1 MVGSSRASSGL
12 RAREEAPG
20 LRILEPLA
28 ALSLVTDLAHG
39 RAPEQALRASLLAV
53 RVAGSMGEDANATR
67 HALYVTLLR
76 SLGCTATSHEYAT
89 ALGGDDIEVRRQ
101 GDVID
106 PTVPR
111 EAMRFVRKVASAQPW
126 SGKVGVAIAGVAKGK
141 KVAVD
146 AAAADCEV
154 ARQLAQSL
162 GIGDGIADALYQG
175 FERWDGQGHPVG
187 LRGDAI
193 HLSARIAAASSA
205 MVLFQQLLGA
215 EAAAL
220 TLRRWAGRA
229 LDPELV
235 TAVLDIS
242 PAIADAGDPLVALL
256 NSEPSPR
263 LEVPEARL
271 DAVAEAFACVADLKA
286 VHLQGHSHG
295 VASLADR
302 AAEICGLDATTRSA
316 IRRAALLHDIGRAAV
331 PTGVWERPGP
341 LSSGEWEAV
350 RLHAYHGERIL
361 SRSHALAPLA
371 RIAGSHHERLDGSGY
386 HRGSTAADQ
395 DRPCRILAAADVYH
409 ALVEARPHRPAH
421 GVDAAARILR
431 TSSLDPEAV
440 EAVLEAAGHVRRRP
454 ERPVGL
460 TEREVEVLRL
470 IVSGL
475 SLRDVGKR
483 LFIAETTAHTHVAHI
498 YEKTGVS
505 TRAAAAVFAMEHGL
519 LEP

>member
-1 MVGSSRASSGL
+1 MPSRTTDPPPQ
-12 RAREEAPG
+12 REAND

-53 RVAGSMGEDANATR
+53 RVAASVGDDANATR
-67 HALYVTLLR
+67 EALYVTLLR

-101 GDVID
+101 GDAID

-111 EAMRFVRKVASAQPW
+111 EAMRFVRKVAGAQPW
-126 SGKVGVAIAGVAKGK
+126 NGKLGVAVAGVAKGK
-141 KVAVD
+141 KVAAD

-154 ARQLAQSL
+154 ARQLARSL
-162 GIGDGIADALYQG
+162 GIGDAIADALYQG
-175 FERWDGQGHPVG
+175 FERWDGQGHPAG
-187 LRGDAI
+187 LRGDRI

-205 MVLFQQLLGA
+205 MVMFQQLLGPG
-215 EAAAL
+215 AAAQ

-229 LDPELV
+229 LDPDV
-235 TAVLDIS
+235 VAAVLDVSQRYLTTVIRSS
-242 PAIADAGDPLVALL
+242 PCS

-263 LEVPEARL
+263 LEVPEAGL

-295 VASLADR
+295 VASLAGR
-302 AAEICGLDATTRSA
+302 AAEICGLNSASRSA

-350 RLHAYHGERIL
+350 RLHAYHSERIL
-361 SRSHALAPLA
+361 SRSDALAPLA
-371 RIAGSHHERLDGSGY
+371 RIAGGHHERLDGSGY
-386 HRGSTAADQ
+386 HRGSTAAEQ

-409 ALVEARPHRPAH
+409 ALIEARPHRPAH

-431 TSSLDPEAV
+431 GAPLDPDAV
-440 EAVLEAAGHVRRRP
+440 EAVLVAAGHVRRRP

-475 SLRDVGKR
+475 SLRDAGKQ
-483 LFIAETTAHTHVAHI
+483 LFISKSTVHTHVAHI
-498 YEKTGVS
+498 YEKAGVS